1 MKQSRLDSLSDGI
14 FAIVMTILVFEI
26 HVPDFFGR
34 ISNQDLL
41 MTIMSMYPL
50 FLSYLLSFL
59 LLFTYWRSHHYI
71 ASVLAKNIDIPF
83 SNLNA
88 LFFVFVCLIPFS
100 AATLGKFSHTQTS
113 IILFAINVI
122 CIGLSLFW
130 MRRYVLFSNTI
141 ENNPVTQVENE
152 HAYTRILFPVFS
164 AILAIVISF
173 YNIELSLLLFTLAI
187 LFNLSTSSTTYTW
200 KILNL
205 FRKKQNA
212 NLL

>member
-1 MKQSRLDSLSDGI
+1 MVSAG
-14 FAIVMTILVFEI
+14 
-26 HVPDFFGR
+26 PD
-34 ISNQDLL
+34 
-41 MTIMSMYPL
+41 
-50 FLSYLLSFL
+50 
-59 LLFTYWRSHHYI
+59 
-71 ASVLAKNIDIPF
+71 
-83 SNLNA
+83 
-88 LFFVFVCLIPFS
+88 
-100 AATLGKFSHTQTS
+100 
-113 IILFAINVI
+113 
-122 CIGLSLFW
+122 
-130 MRRYVLFSNTI
+130 VLFSNTI